1 MGRAALALVAL
12 GFLAPSLA
20 AEEWEQVLA
29 ASLGAEHSQTRQ
41 DGVKQVDTSSVK
53 GLKALWKVLAI
64 RDPSKVDWYVREGA
78 AEALANASG
87 EDADKEID
95 RLISKGDED
104 ELAREAI
111 LYSIDLKVRR
121 AAVRLNG
128 GNDDRKIEEA
138 KYVLSKARG
147 VQYFALVLPAVQEID
162 PSKKLLKR
170 LQTGLNDKSARV
182 RRAAIQGLVTYPD
195 NSSVAPLLENLK
207 KLEKKKAQN
216 YREWVL
222 TRFALETLTGQY
234 YRDNVQDWLKWWEI
248 AKGQFSL
255 EKRVE
260 EEKDKPPEGKT
271 VVVRREG
278 VEVNINM
285 KVAGAPDGYPLLV
298 IPWQGYEV
306 DYFRPYFHGVED
318 VCRVYYVRMPN
329 IDDFKGLARTKESN
343 TIQYPTELFAKG
355 LVDVMKESQL
365 EKFGVLA
372 HGPESSILAMKVA
385 AAHPG
390 QVTHLVLIN
399 PRSAG
404 DVYSSHIENIKR
416 EGMRTQNKEMQ
427 KGADNLLIQQDGKPK
442 YMPSDS
448 AEESGMGRALYNACF
463 SDATEPETG
472 KLMYNFKLPGGA
484 RAMADHGWSVKK
496 LFGTSSTLPVLIFM
510 GTKDPWTPLGDM
522 KLAASSFKRATV
534 VEMTD
539 SSEFPFISETYK
551 FTRSMQ
557 DFFKTAK
564 PPKSKDSATKAK
576 EPGPKGKTEVKA
588 KGAPK
593 SGG

>member
-1 MGRAALALVAL
+1 VVAL

-404 DVYSSHIENIKR
+404 DVYSSHIENLKR

-427 KGADNLLIQQDGKPK
+427 KAPTICSSSRTESRSTCLPTPPRMMAWTAPSTTRASVTPRSRRPASSSTTSSSRAAQGDGGPWMVGQKAVRHVQHTASTHLHGPERPLDSARRHEARGELFQTRDRGRDDGLRGAAVHLGDLQVHAQHAGLLQDRQAAEIQGQRDESERAGSERQDG
-442 YMPSDS
+442 SEGQRR
-448 AEESGMGRALYNACF
+448 AEVGS
-463 SDATEPETG
+463 
-472 KLMYNFKLPGGA
+472 
-484 RAMADHGWSVKK
+484 
-496 LFGTSSTLPVLIFM
+496 
-510 GTKDPWTPLGDM
+510 
-522 KLAASSFKRATV
+522 
-534 VEMTD
+534 
-539 SSEFPFISETYK
+539 
-551 FTRSMQ
+551 
-557 DFFKTAK
+557 
-564 PPKSKDSATKAK
+564 
-576 EPGPKGKTEVKA
+576 
-588 KGAPK
+588 
-593 SGG
+593 